1 MAKEIWFKC
10 LLCGEESYCDTYFDA
25 IPDAEV
31 MCPFCLNRMK
41 LKDARV
47 ATDAPA
53 CGSAVR
59 ETNG

>member
-10 LLCGEESYCDTYFDA
+10 STCGKEAYCDIYFEN

-41 LKDARV
+41 LND
-47 ATDAPA
+47 
-53 CGSAVR
+53 VR
-59 ETNG
+59 ILLR